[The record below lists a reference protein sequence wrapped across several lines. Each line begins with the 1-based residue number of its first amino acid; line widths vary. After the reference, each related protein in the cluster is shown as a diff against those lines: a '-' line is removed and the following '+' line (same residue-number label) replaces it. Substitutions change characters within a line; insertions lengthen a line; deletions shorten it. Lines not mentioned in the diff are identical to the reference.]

1 MTTDNKI
8 DLNKPV
14 TREEIQERLSKL
26 TESQLQEVRQQQIDN
41 AILNPP
47 KSDDPVDW
55 SRLSDAQFLAERMRR
70 CGF

>member
-1 MTTDNKI
+1 MTV

-26 TESQLQEVRQQQIDN
+26 TEAQLQEARQQQIDN

-47 KSDDPVDW
+47 KSDDIDW
-55 SRLSDAQFLAERMRR
+55 SRLSDSAFLAERMKRF
-70 CGF
+70 GF